1 MKWSTLSS
9 FYADLYTIVD
19 ASQLRY
25 VTHASLNTPKLRR
38 NPSYVKELDFT
49 NDGPQSKP
57 HYQMVLSGRDDPK
70 ESDVDTDIESASVS
84 TVDYGTEEIQLDG
97 LNTHDQDSDEIDT
110 DFSSLNSSLTHCP
123 VTPMFG
129 TQPCEE
135 DNEGVTFMM
144 QVEESDVKMT
154 VEETHRETN
163 NVSVVTAEPTEC
175 EDKSFDTPVALVM
188 SKAGKKNELSNI
200 CNIIFCY
207 IVQNTIPP
215 QPPEQKQEDVAK
227 VLFVSKVR
235 LTSSSWYII

>member
-1 MKWSTLSS
+1 MKVPLNNSLI
-9 FYADLYTIVD
+9 FCADLCTLGD

-25 VTHASLNTPKLRR
+25 VTHATLNTPKLRR

-84 TVDYGTEEIQLDG
+84 TVDYGTEQIQLDG
-97 LNTHDQDSDEIDT
+97 LNTHDQDSDEIDSN
-110 DFSSLNSSLTHCP
+110 FSSLNSSLTHCP
-123 VTPMFG
+123 VTPVSG
-129 TQPCEE
+129 TQSCEE
-135 DNEGVTFMM
+135 DNEGVMFTMN
-144 QVEESDVKMT
+144 VEESEVKIS
-154 VEETHRETN
+154 VEETHKETN

-207 IVQNTIPP
+207 SIVQDTIPP
-215 QPPEQKQEDVAK
+215 QPPEQNQKDVAK
-227 VLFVSKVR
+227 VLFASKVR
-235 LTSSSWYII
+235 LTSPN